1 MTVCHVMGG
10 LSIVEKRMIFS
21 RVSLL
26 MIPKM
31 EVFKVMAMSNGAN
44 HVQAQGTEYP
54 PPPD

>member
-1 MTVCHVMGG
+1 MGG